1 MIYHT
6 DSFADACAEAK
17 RLAQL
22 YKCRVRVYLGCAD
35 FYVLEDIYSSLLRG
49 WLFLAHPSGDVTQI
63 SARCEQVIAAI
74 ERKKKIIKLQD
85 YRKNQH
91 E

>member
-6 DSFADACAEAK
+6 DSFTDACAEAK

-22 YKCRVRVYLGCAD
+22 YKCRVRVYLGSVD
-35 FYVLEDIYSSLLRG
+35 FYVIEDIYSSLLRG
-49 WLFLAHPSGDVTQI
+49 WLFLAHPNGDVIQI

-85 YRKNQH
+85 
-91 E
+91 